1 MTREVFLMSKN
12 TIKSLVL
19 IFILL
24 LLLTIGCNDQVNFGK
39 AEKVVASFVS
49 AQVEGDKQTV
59 NSLISQELKKQ
70 FNENNQYFQEKYNLD
85 KPNLVTT
92 NIFELQSDE
101 KQKVIVAN
109 YHVEAQGEKLNISS
123 LFLLEKKGDKW
134 IIESLEEISLSRS

>member
-1 MTREVFLMSKN
+1 MSKN

-24 LLLTIGCNDQVNFGK
+24 LLLTIGCNERVNFGK

-70 FNENNQYFQEKYNLD
+70 FNENNQYFQR
-85 KPNLVTT
+85 
-92 NIFELQSDE
+92 S
-101 KQKVIVAN
+101 
-109 YHVEAQGEKLNISS
+109 
-123 LFLLEKKGDKW
+123 
-134 IIESLEEISLSRS
+134 II